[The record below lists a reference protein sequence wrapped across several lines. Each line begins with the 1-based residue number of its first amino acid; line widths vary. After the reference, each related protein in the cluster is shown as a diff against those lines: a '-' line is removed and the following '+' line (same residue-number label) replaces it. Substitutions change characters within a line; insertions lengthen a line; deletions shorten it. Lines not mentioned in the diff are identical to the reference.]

1 MLLSRT
7 LFPQHSHL
15 FSLHSIQRRSV
26 IQKGALDCIAVHTI
40 LSPLVVMKN
49 VRSSFIAYVTRRCC
63 LNQKRQG
70 LHIRPL
76 SSVLFHVRTSMTSLF
91 PPAIFTGG
99 MMGRMDW
106 RIPSTPRIS
115 SCSGYLPMKTSTY
128 GDHPLAVKRNSRL
141 QIGWQSSSTH
151 MD

>member
-7 LFPQHSHL
+7 LFPQRSHL

-40 LSPLVVMKN
+40 LSPLVLMKN

-99 MMGRMDW
+99 MMEKMDK
-106 RIPSTPRIS
+106 RTQNTQSTTLFN
-115 SCSGYLPMKTSTY
+115 G
-128 GDHPLAVKRNSRL
+128 
-141 QIGWQSSSTH
+141 SSTATTLVH
-151 MD
+151 GGHHLVDKQS